1 MTRDWFSTRH
11 SAWTLALPLTGIL
24 LLLQLTTLP
33 QRLDNWLYDTLIT
46 TWPPEPP
53 EDVVIVAIDE
63 KSLSAIGP
71 WPWPRSVHASLIENL
86 TDAGAE
92 RIILDILF
100 TEPAMDDRVLAE
112 AMRAHGGVTLPLYLA
127 PSSQNDLFREQ
138 LPTPRLAS
146 AVFAIGH
153 AHVEL
158 DSDGIA
164 RGLYLYNG
172 LGNEL
177 WPAMTLAASRS
188 SPSVAPDTFD
198 SLDAAAYVNVRQNF
212 RRVPLVG
219 RSGAFTTYSYSDLL
233 VNPPPAQ
240 WLDGKTVL
248 VGATAAG
255 FGDVLPTPFSGLAQ
269 PMSGVEFH
277 ANVINA
283 IKNQRLIR
291 EVSAIWPMLLALF
304 SGLLIVLVLP
314 RLRPSRT
321 FGFSG
326 LLFVLFLGA
335 SVFGLRQL
343 NLWLPVANALLV
355 PVIAFPLWSARRLSL
370 ANRFLNQQIDQLERG
385 NLLHLPP
392 PWSRSPQQILTNL
405 RELLNPEGWLLMEDD
420 TVLAQDKLP
429 ANDVPIWPRR
439 AGLWLHDQGISRT
452 TLFRGGRRY
461 RLALR
466 VPPGLAG
473 ATAER
478 YLGRLELQP
487 PVAAQP
493 VAVVRENLSTRI
505 NRAQQ
510 ATQKLNHIQS
520 FIWRSFEHMPDGII
534 VTDPLGLILF
544 ANGHVPRWFNEPQPS
559 LQSMSLASLLQ
570 GHDPRS
576 PGWAETLA
584 DTLTQQQSRTVD
596 LRLHGRDFLIHFAP
610 FLLPDSNQNGII
622 ANIAD
627 ISELRE
633 QQRQHREAI
642 DFISH
647 DVRSPLVSQL
657 ALIEQLKRRPGEVQT
672 EQLDQL
678 RKLARRS
685 YHLAEEFVQLAR
697 AEQLTETRFY
707 DCEFLAIVENARDS
721 VSEQALQ
728 KNIKLVLLGNDDL
741 WLRGNAELLER
752 AVINL
757 LTNAVQYSEPGTA
770 VTMQVFRAGHQAC
783 LTVTDEGSG
792 IAASELPTL
801 FDRFQRQQ
809 SSELSG
815 QHGVGLGL
823 SFVNVVVEKH
833 KGEINVE
840 SKEGEGSAFTLKL
853 PVAAHPEEPGQ

>member
-11 SAWTLALPLTGIL
+11 SAWTLALPLIGLL
-24 LLLQLTTLP
+24 LLLQLSTLP
-33 QRLDNWLYDTLIT
+33 QRLDNWLYDTLVT
-46 TWPPEPP
+46 TFPPAPS

-63 KSLSAIGP
+63 DSLAAIGP
-71 WPWPRSVHASLIENL
+71 WPWPRDVHARLIRNL
-86 TDAGAE
+86 TAAGVD
-92 RIILDILF
+92 RIVMDILF
-100 TEPAMDDRVLAE
+100 TEPGPDDAVLAD
-112 AMRAHGGVTLPLYLA
+112 AMKSHGKVTLPLYLA
-127 PSSQNDLFREQ
+127 PGRQSDLFREQ
-138 LPTPRLAS
+138 LPTPLLTA
-146 AVFAIGH
+146 AAFALGH

-172 LGNEL
+172 LGNQL
-177 WPAMTLAASRS
+177 WPAMALAAGADQR
-188 SPSVAPDTFD
+188 VGQAQAFEQLQAPPF
-198 SLDAAAYVNVRQNF
+198 VNVRQDF
-212 RRVPLVG
+212 RRVPLAG
-219 RSGAFTTYSYSDLL
+219 RSGAYTTLSYADLL
-233 VNPPPAQ
+233 EPSPATR
-240 WLDGKTVL
+240 WLEGKTVL

-277 ANVINA
+277 ANALAAARRDQLIAVAPGPWTFGLTSLCALLVI
-283 IKNQRLIR
+283 
-291 EVSAIWPMLLALF
+291 
-304 SGLLIVLVLP
+304 LVLP

-321 FGFSG
+321 FSFSALVFTG
-326 LLFVLFLGA
+326 ILAATVTALMTLHLWIPAA
-335 SVFGLRQL
+335 S
-343 NLWLPVANALLV
+343 AMLV
-355 PVIAFPLWSARRLSL
+355 PVIAFPLWSARRLSF

-385 NLLHLPP
+385 NLLHLPAT
-392 PWSRSPQQILTNL
+392 WSRSPRQILANL
-405 RELLNPEGWLLMEDD
+405 KALLSPEGWLLIEDNAI
-420 TVLAQDKLP
+420 VEQHNLAADDRHPGWQNP
-429 ANDVPIWPRR
+429 PGTWH
-439 AGLWLHDQGISRT
+439 HDQGISRVS
-452 TLFRGGRRY
+452 LVRGENRY

-466 VPPGLAG
+466 LPHGLAG
-473 ATAER
+473 AAAER
-478 YLGRLELQP
+478 YLGRLSLQAP
-487 PVAAQP
+487 SQAPI
-493 VAVVRENLSTRI
+493 AVTRENLSTRI
-505 NRAQQ
+505 NRARE
-510 ATQKLNHIQS
+510 ATQKLNHIQQ

-544 ANGHVPRWFNEPQPS
+544 ANGHVPRWFNEPKPS
-559 LQSMSLASLLQ
+559 LQGMPLAGLLQ

-576 PGWAETLA
+576 PGWEETLA

-596 LRLHGRDFLIHFAP
+596 LHLHGRDFLIHFAP
-610 FLLPDSNQNGII
+610 FLLPDSQQNGII
-622 ANIAD
+622 ANISD

-657 ALIEQLKRRPGEVQT
+657 ALIEQLKRRPGEVQV

-721 VSEQALQ
+721 VSEQALE

-757 LTNAVQYSEPGTA
+757 LTNAVQYSEPGTS

-783 LTVTDEGSG
+783 LTVTDEGPG
-792 IAASELPTL
+792 IASSELATL
-801 FDRFQRQQ
+801 FDRFQRQK
-809 SSELSG
+809 SSELAG
-815 QHGVGLGL
+815 KHGVGLGL

-833 KGEINVE
+833 KGEITVE
-840 SKEGEGSAFTLKL
+840 SREGEGSAFTLKL
-853 PVAAHPEEPGQ
+853 PVTNDE

>member
-11 SAWTLALPLTGIL
+11 SAWTLALPLIGIL
-24 LLLQLTTLP
+24 LLLQLSTLP
-33 QRLDNWLYDTLIT
+33 QRLDNWLYDTLVT
-46 TWPPEPP
+46 AFPP
-53 EDVVIVAIDE
+53 DASDDLVIVAIDE
-63 KSLSAIGP
+63 NSLAEIGP
-71 WPWPRSVHASLIENL
+71 WPWPREVHARLIRNL
-86 TDAGAE
+86 TAAGAG
-92 RIILDILF
+92 RIVMDILF
-100 TEPAMDDRVLAE
+100 TEPTADDPILADAME
-112 AMRAHGGVTLPLYLA
+112 EHGGVTLPLYIA
-127 PSSQNDLFREQ
+127 PGSQTDLFREQ
-138 LPTPRLAS
+138 VPTPVLAN
-146 AVFAIGH
+146 AAFALGH

-164 RGLYLYNG
+164 RGLYLFNG
-172 LGNEL
+172 LGNRL
-177 WPAMTLAASRS
+177 WPAMTLAAGADKPSRTAQDFTEQQV
-188 SPSVAPDTFD
+188 P
-198 SLDAAAYVNVRQNF
+198 AYINVRREF
-212 RRVPLVG
+212 RRVPLAG
-219 RSGAFTTYSYSDLL
+219 RSGAYTTLSYADLL
-233 VNPPPAQ
+233 NNPAAND

-269 PMSGVEFH
+269 PMPGVEFH
-277 ANVINA
+277 ANA
-283 IKNQRLIR
+283 LAAAERGELIAVAPR
-291 EVSAIWPMLLALF
+291 FWPAGLALF
-304 SGLLIVLVLP
+304 TVLVVVLVLP
-314 RLRPSRT
+314 RLRPSGT
-321 FGFSG
+321 FIFSCLMFTAIMVSAVTA
-326 LLFVLFLGA
+326 LLAF
-335 SVFGLRQL
+335 
-343 NLWLPVANALLV
+343 NLWLPIAHALLV
-355 PVIAFPLWSARRLSL
+355 LVVAFPLWSARRLSL

-385 NLLHLPP
+385 NLLHLPAT
-392 PWSRSPQQILTNL
+392 WSRSPRQILANL
-405 RELLNPEGWLLMEDD
+405 QALLTPDGWLLMEDGCIIE
-420 TVLAQDKLP
+420 QHKLLP
-429 ANDVPIWPRR
+429 EDNHPGWHYPP
-439 AGLWLHDQGISRT
+439 GHWHHDQGISRV
-452 TLFRGGRRY
+452 TLVRGDNRY

-466 VPPGLAG
+466 LPAGLAG
-473 ATAER
+473 AAAER
-478 YLGRLELQP
+478 YLGRLTLQAP
-487 PVAAQP
+487 EQEPI
-493 VAVVRENLSTRI
+493 AVTRENLSTRI
-505 NRAQQ
+505 NRAQE
-510 ATQKLNHIQS
+510 ATQKLNHIQG

-559 LQSMSLASLLQ
+559 LQGMSLATLLQ

-596 LRLHGRDFLIHFAP
+596 LHLHGRDFLIHFAP
-610 FLLPDSNQNGII
+610 FLLPDSQQNGII
-622 ANIAD
+622 ANISD

-657 ALIEQLKRRPGEVQT
+657 ALIEQLKRRPGEVQV

-721 VSEQALQ
+721 VSEQALE

-757 LTNAVQYSEPGTA
+757 LTNAVQYSEPGTS

-783 LTVTDEGSG
+783 LTVTDEGPG

-801 FDRFQRQQ
+801 FDRFQRQK
-809 SSELSG
+809 SSELAG
-815 QHGVGLGL
+815 KHGVGLGL
-823 SFVNVVVEKH
+823 SFVSVVVEKH
-833 KGEINVE
+833 KGEIAVE
-840 SKEGEGSAFTLKL
+840 SREGEGSAFTLKL
-853 PVAAHPEEPGQ
+853 PVADHSEGT

>member
-11 SAWTLALPLTGIL
+11 SAWTLALPLAGIL
-24 LLLQLTTLP
+24 LLLQFVTLP

-46 TWPPEPP
+46 TFPPDASD
-53 EDVVIVAIDE
+53 DVVVVAIDE
-63 KSLSAIGP
+63 DSLAAIGP
-71 WPWPRSVHASLIENL
+71 WPWPRSVHATLIRNL
-86 TDAGAE
+86 TAAGVE
-92 RIILDILF
+92 RIVLDILLS
-100 TEPAMDDRVLAE
+100 EPTTDDRELAG
-112 AMRAHGGVTLPLYLA
+112 AMRQHGQVVIPLYIA
-127 PSSQNDLFREQ
+127 PGSQTDLFREQ
-138 LPTPRLAS
+138 RPPPTLAN
-146 AVFAIGH
+146 AAFALGH

-158 DSDGIA
+158 DTDGIA
-164 RGLYLYNG
+164 RGLYLYSG

-177 WPAMTLAASRS
+177 WPAIAEAASRQQ
-188 SPSVAPDTFD
+188 PTIEPRTITG
-198 SLDAAAYVNVRQNF
+198 LDAPAYVNVRQEF
-212 RRVPLVG
+212 RRVPLAG
-219 RSGAFTTYSYSDLL
+219 RSGAFTTLSYSDLL
-233 VNPPPAQ
+233 TNAPPR
-240 WLDGKTVL
+240 WLEGKTVL

-255 FGDVLPTPFSGLAQ
+255 FGDVLPTPFSGLAK
-269 PMSGVEFH
+269 PMAGVEFH
-277 ANVINA
+277 ANALTA
-283 IKNQRLIR
+283 IERQELIR
-291 EVSAIWPMLLALF
+291 VAPPWWSAGLALIT
-304 SGLLIVLVLP
+304 GLLVVLVLP
-314 RLRPSRT
+314 RLRPRGT
-321 FGFSG
+321 FVFSC
-326 LLFVLFLGA
+326 LLFVLILAGSVATLLG
-335 SVFGLRQL
+335 L
-343 NLWLPVANALLV
+343 NLWLPVASALLV
-355 PVIAFPLWSARRLSL
+355 PVLAFPLWSARRVSL

-392 PWSRSPQQILTNL
+392 LWSRTPQQILTNL
-405 RELLNPEGWLLMEDD
+405 RSLLSPEGWLLMEDD
-420 TVLAQDKLP
+420 RVLEQHRLP
-429 ANDVPIWPRR
+429 ADSEDLWPRTP
-439 AGLWLHDQGISRT
+439 GDWQHDQDVSRV
-452 TLFRGGRRY
+452 TLTRGDNRY

-466 VPPGLAG
+466 LPSGLAG
-473 ATAER
+473 AAAER
-478 YLGRLELQP
+478 YLARLALQP
-487 PVAAQP
+487 PSHQP

-505 NRAQQ
+505 GRAQQ
-510 ATQKLNHIQS
+510 ATRKLNHIQS

-534 VTDPLGLILF
+534 VADPLGLILF

-559 LQSMSLASLLQ
+559 LQGMSLAALLQ

-622 ANIAD
+622 ANISD

-657 ALIEQLKRRPGEVQT
+657 ALIEQLKRRPGEVQAS
-672 EQLDQL
+672 QLDQL

-721 VSEQALQ
+721 VSEQALE

-757 LTNAVQYSEPGTA
+757 LTNAVQYSEPGTT

-783 LTVTDEGSG
+783 LTVTDEGPG
-792 IAASELPTL
+792 IATSELPAL
-801 FDRFQRQQ
+801 FDRFQRQK
-809 SSELSG
+809 SSELAG
-815 QHGVGLGL
+815 KHGVGLGL
-823 SFVNVVVEKH
+823 SFVSVVVEKH

-840 SKEGEGSAFTLKL
+840 SREGEGSAFTLKL
-853 PVAAHPEEPGQ
+853 PVATHSEEG